1 MRSHT
6 EAAEAA
12 PMMSP
17 DELKDLWEELDRL
30 RQLHAE
36 EFEKWWDQANALS
49 EKHFAQLGWLL
60 ERKFR

>member
-1 MRSHT
+1 
-6 EAAEAA
+6 
-12 PMMSP
+12 MMSP
-17 DELKDLWEELDRL
+17 NELKDLWEELDRL

-49 EKHFAQLGWLL
+49 EKPLRSTRRLL